1 MRGEPRTPKRTRS
14 AASYRASPRLIDG
27 ARHWPRTLDQ
37 FIWLLLRAGIT
48 REQLAKALSSSLHKH
63 RKTRALAMPS
73 PQVLEYGRVLT
84 FWQHEPAYLDERGR
98 PRRLNL
104 TGRGASFA
112 SSLRQSVPHA
122 LPSEVLAVLSRH
134 GLVSTARKGQVRL
147 LAT

>member
-1 MRGEPRTPKRTRS
+1 MRGETRTPKRTRRS
-14 AASYRASPRLIDG
+14 AASHRVSLGLIDG

-48 REQLAKALSSSLHKH
+48 REQLAKALSSSLRKH

-98 PRRLNL
+98 PRPLNL

-112 SSLRQSVPHA
+112 SLVRQSVPHTH
-122 LPSEVLAVLSRH
+122 PSDVRAVLSGH
-134 GLVSTARKGQVRL
+134 GLVSTGRKGQV
-147 LAT
+147 